1 MLQIGEPIAEHEEEA
16 IANNAFI
23 ETAAFHA
30 ALNGSQ
36 AIFVGRK
43 GVGKT
48 ANFKQVARALNRD
61 KRVVVCEIKP
71 LSYELEA
78 LVSVA
83 KRFELMA
90 KKGFLFESLWKFLIY
105 SELARQVV
113 QDIEARPSGLIFVH
127 ERELMALFER
137 KADLLR
143 LDFSARLDRLSND
156 LLRSNVADSHSRETS
171 LAISEILHGGII
183 HELLEVLIGALQ
195 EKIRILG
202 TGRQFG

>member
-1 MLQIGEPIAEHEEEA
+1 MLQIGEPIAEHEEES

-23 ETAAFHA
+23 ETAAYRA
-30 ALNGSQ
+30 ALTGSQ

-48 ANFKQVARALNRD
+48 ANFKQVARELGKD

-113 QDIEARPSGLIFVH
+113 QDIAVRPSGEIFSH
-127 ERELMALFER
+127 ERGLIALFEKR
-137 KADLLR
+137 ADLLK

-171 LAISEILHGGII
+171 LAISECITRRYHTNCLRRCRC
-183 HELLEVLIGALQ
+183 VA
-195 EKIRILG
+195 EKGSHSG
-202 TGRQFG
+202 TR